1 MALSVLDRPIPGQS
15 LTDEP
20 KNYPWERPPEI
31 SDPDEALSFYINKLE
46 NPDTLDGVM
55 ELLEDT
61 RITLTGL
68 VSGLTRLNTSRG
80 VHGIDV
86 GLIISPAIHE
96 YIKRVAD
103 IVGIEYEEGLPKKGT
118 DEETERKKSS
128 IKALGMLADAGIE
141 LPSAS
146 AKVDTIPEGEVPEKD
161 MEVKEVMAEEEPM
174 GLMARRTT

>member
-68 VSGLTRLNTSRG
+68 VSGLTRSRNF
-80 VHGIDV
+80 
-86 GLIISPAIHE
+86 L
-96 YIKRVAD
+96 
-103 IVGIEYEEGLPKKGT
+103 
-118 DEETERKKSS
+118 KS
-128 IKALGMLADAGIE
+128 
-141 LPSAS
+141 
-146 AKVDTIPEGEVPEKD
+146 
-161 MEVKEVMAEEEPM
+161 
-174 GLMARRTT
+174 